1 MASQKAFPS
10 IAFHFWITSWYDES
24 YGYLS
29 PTISSMDHL
38 ALVGETLAESFY
50 ALSRKPGENQ
60 RLLSPLVSSM
70 DHLALVGETLVESLF
85 L

>member
-38 ALVGETLAESFY
+38 ARAGETLVESFY
-50 ALSRKPGENQ
+50 ALSHKPGENQ

-70 DHLALVGETLVESLF
+70 DHLALVGETLVESVF